1 MPSNHYLI
9 VQWKDVSAWILKRF
23 GTCSQS
29 KWTFPRRP
37 LPRLGE
43 DLKADS
49 LDLVELVMDLEQEYG
64 LQIPEEDLPNIHTV
78 GDIVA
83 ALNK

>member
-1 MPSNHYLI
+1 MDFEKIRDLLAQQMDIPAETITPES
-9 VQWKDVSAWILKRF
+9 
-23 GTCSQS
+23 
-29 KWTFPRRP
+29 
-37 LPRLGE
+37 RLGE